1 MSASS
6 RPVTLQDVRFSYRGT
21 EVLRGV
27 DLELDDGQICAL
39 VGDNGAGKSTI
50 ARLVVGE
57 LAPDSGSVRLFGQ
70 SPARFRDWG
79 LVGYVPQL
87 PPEAISRFPASVLE
101 LVDASQ
107 YSMGRRASGRERR
120 ARSEEALARVGLAA
134 YGRRIIRE
142 LSGGQL
148 QRVRLAC
155 ALVGDPRLL
164 VLDEPTNGLDRESRS
179 IFYQLVADAHDE
191 RGLAVLL
198 VTHDLAPLGE
208 LGCRVVEIADGVAVE
223 RGGGDGRGGAGGRRR
238 TFGRC
243 GLMLA
248 YVFMQ
253 RGLAVGVLLGVVIP
267 LVGVTVVL
275 KRLSM
280 IGDALSHTSL
290 AGVAAGLVG
299 GLSPVGGA
307 ILACLT
313 GALCIEGIRRRFR
326 DQSELA
332 VAVVMAAGIGLAGV
346 LSGFVPNASSFNS
359 FMFGSILTVSAE
371 ETATIAVIS
380 ALAVLVCLLMRRE
393 LFLMSFDERHARAVG
408 VPVSAANFA
417 FVIVVALVVAVA
429 SRTVGSLIVSS
440 MMVVPVACAL
450 QLARSWR
457 QTCVISSV
465 VGVVT
470 TVGGL
475 VVSYYFGLKPG
486 GTIVLMAVALLLVI
500 LAGKKLA
507 SLLR

>member
-1 MSASS
+1 
-6 RPVTLQDVRFSYRGT
+6 
-21 EVLRGV
+21 
-27 DLELDDGQICAL
+27 
-39 VGDNGAGKSTI
+39 
-50 ARLVVGE
+50 
-57 LAPDSGSVRLFGQ
+57 
-70 SPARFRDWG
+70 
-79 LVGYVPQL
+79 
-87 PPEAISRFPASVLE
+87 
-101 LVDASQ
+101 
-107 YSMGRRASGRERR
+107 
-120 ARSEEALARVGLAA
+120 
-134 YGRRIIRE
+134 
-142 LSGGQL
+142 
-148 QRVRLAC
+148 
-155 ALVGDPRLL
+155 
-164 VLDEPTNGLDRESRS
+164 
-179 IFYQLVADAHDE
+179 
-191 RGLAVLL
+191 
-198 VTHDLAPLGE
+198 
-208 LGCRVVEIADGVAVE
+208 
-223 RGGGDGRGGAGGRRR
+223 
-238 TFGRC
+238 
-243 GLMLA
+243 MLA

-253 RGLAVGVLLGVVIP
+253 RGLVVGVLLGVVIP

-359 FMFGSILTVSAE
+359 FMFGSILTV
-371 ETATIAVIS
+371 
-380 ALAVLVCLLMRRE
+380 LAVLACLLMRRE

-507 SLLR
+507 SLAR

>member
-1 MSASS
+1 MSAGS

-107 YSMGRRASGRERR
+107 YSLGRRASGRERR

-208 LGCRVVEIADGVAVE
+208 LGCRVVEVGDGVAREV
-223 RGGGDGRGGAGGRRR
+223 GPAAGAPCAAAPADGGA
-238 TFGRC
+238 
-243 GLMLA
+243 
-248 YVFMQ
+248 
-253 RGLAVGVLLGVVIP
+253 
-267 LVGVTVVL
+267 
-275 KRLSM
+275 
-280 IGDALSHTSL
+280 
-290 AGVAAGLVG
+290 
-299 GLSPVGGA
+299 SPVGG
-307 ILACLT
+307 
-313 GALCIEGIRRRFR
+313 GAAASVGSAAAPA
-326 DQSELA
+326 DGGTA
-332 VAVVMAAGIGLAGV
+332 APAAGG
-346 LSGFVPNASSFNS
+346 
-359 FMFGSILTVSAE
+359 
-371 ETATIAVIS
+371 TAKT
-380 ALAVLVCLLMRRE
+380 
-393 LFLMSFDERHARAVG
+393 D
-408 VPVSAANFA
+408 
-417 FVIVVALVVAVA
+417 
-429 SRTVGSLIVSS
+429 SRG
-440 MMVVPVACAL
+440 A
-450 QLARSWR
+450 
-457 QTCVISSV
+457 
-465 VGVVT
+465 
-470 TVGGL
+470 
-475 VVSYYFGLKPG
+475 
-486 GTIVLMAVALLLVI
+486 
-500 LAGKKLA
+500 
-507 SLLR
+507 